1 MLNPII
7 LVFQA
12 KRAGVKSD
20 RRIGLL
26 QAHGFEV
33 ISCTQLL
40 DLYRSVQA
48 NLAQAGNRLLVLLA
62 GPHPDN
68 CIAAS
73 YLRTLCPAIGLVA
86 MLAENDDAACLQLMQ
101 SGADNY
107 CRHDASFE
115 LLLATALRLLARM
128 GADLPLPAKAVAL
141 VATDQP
147 PGSGYWQLLEQG
159 WVLAGP
165 QEQRIPLTTGERAFL
180 AILLTQPGLRAEHKQ
195 LIAAVN
201 TSYALDADATR
212 QGRLGLLVSRL
223 RRKLRE
229 HGITDI
235 PLKSLHSWGYM
246 FTGPVF

>member
-7 LVFQA
+7 LLFQA
-12 KRAGVKSD
+12 KRAGVQTD

-26 QAHGFEV
+26 KAHGFEV
-33 ISCTQLL
+33 ISCSQLL
-40 DLYRSVQA
+40 ELYRSVQA
-48 NLAQAGNRLLVLLA
+48 NLTQADSRLLVLLA
-62 GPHPDN
+62 GQHPDN

-73 YLRTLCPAIGLVA
+73 YLRTLCPAIGILA
-86 MLAENDDAACLQLMQ
+86 MLAENDETACLQLMQ

-107 CRHDASFE
+107 CRRDASFE
-115 LLLATALRLLARM
+115 LLLATVLRLLARM
-128 GADLPLPAKAVAL
+128 GANFSLPANAAELAAVG
-141 VATDQP
+141 QP
-147 PGSGYWQLLEQG
+147 PESGHWQLLEQG

-165 QEQRIPLTTGERAFL
+165 QDQRIPLTTGERAFMTTL
-180 AILLTQPGLRAEHKQ
+180 FTQPGLRAEHKQ

-201 TSYALDADATR
+201 TSYALDADTSR

-223 RRKLRE
+223 RRKCRE

-246 FTGPVF
+246 FTGPMS